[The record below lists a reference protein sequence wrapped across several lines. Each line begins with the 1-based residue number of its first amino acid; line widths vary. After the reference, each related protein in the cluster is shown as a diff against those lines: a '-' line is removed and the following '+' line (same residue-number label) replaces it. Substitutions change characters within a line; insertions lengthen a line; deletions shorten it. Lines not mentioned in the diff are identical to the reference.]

1 MYVSLTPTKLIVEPA
16 MTDTAPVALALDAP
30 DLDTACA
37 WANAVNGV
45 FSHVKV
51 GLETYLRDGAVGLAE
66 IRAAAPDCALFL
78 DLKIHDIPNT
88 MAGAA
93 RSVAALAPDILT
105 VHAAAGPAGIE
116 AVATALPDTRVAAV
130 TVLTS
135 LSGLD
140 LTSLGVSGTP
150 EQVVMR
156 WARLAVA
163 AGARAVVSS
172 AQEVATLHALLGPGP
187 LLITPGIRPAGAERA
202 DQQRV
207 VTPADAIT
215 AGAGLLVVGRPVT
228 HAGDPRAAARA
239 IAGEAVEA
247 RDRVR

>member
-1 MYVSLTPTKLIVEPA
+1 MQKAAPITQERNLV
-16 MTDTAPVALALDAP
+16 MTAPIALALDAP
-30 DLDTACA
+30 DLNTACG

-51 GLETYLRDGAVGLAE
+51 GLETYLRDSAVGVAE

-93 RSVAALAPDILT
+93 RSVAELQPDILT
-105 VHAAAGPAGIE
+105 VHAAAGEAGIG
-116 AVATALPDTRVAAV
+116 AVAEALPHTRVAAV

-135 LSGLD
+135 LGALD
-140 LTSLGVSGTP
+140 LAELGISGTP

-156 WARLAVA
+156 WARVAVA
-163 AGARAVVSS
+163 AGARAIVSS
-172 AQEVATLHALLGPGP
+172 AQEVSTLRALLGDEP
-187 LLITPGIRPAGAERA
+187 LLITPGIRPAGTERA

-207 VTPADAIT
+207 VTPEDAIT

-228 HAGDPRAAARA
+228 AADDPRAAARA
-239 IAGEAVEA
+239 IAAEAVEA
-247 RDRVR
+247 LDGVR

>member
-1 MYVSLTPTKLIVEPA
+1 
-16 MTDTAPVALALDAP
+16 MTNTAPIALALDAP
-30 DLDTACA
+30 DLATACA

-45 FSHVKV
+45 FSHIKV
-51 GLETYLRDGAVGLAE
+51 GLETYLRDGAVGVAE

-93 RSVAALAPDILT
+93 RSVAALEPDILT
-105 VHAAAGPAGIE
+105 VHAAAGSAGID
-116 AVATALPDTRVAAV
+116 AVATALPATKVAAV

-140 LTSLGVSGTP
+140 LTELGISGTP
-150 EQVVMR
+150 DQVVMR
-156 WARLAVA
+156 WARVAVA

-172 AQEVATLHALLGPGP
+172 AQEVATLRALLGPDP
-187 LLITPGIRPAGAERA
+187 LLITPGIRPSGAARA

-215 AGAGLLVVGRPVT
+215 AGADLLVVGRPVT
-228 HAGDPRAAARA
+228 YAEDPRAAARA

-247 RDRVR
+247 RARVR

>member
-1 MYVSLTPTKLIVEPA
+1 V
-16 MTDTAPVALALDAP
+16 TAPIALALDAP
-30 DLDTACA
+30 DLSTACA

-51 GLETYLRDGAVGLAE
+51 GLETYLRDGAVGVAE

-93 RSVAALAPDILT
+93 RSVAALEPDILT
-105 VHAAAGPAGIE
+105 VHAAAGEAGIAAVAE
-116 AVATALPDTRVAAV
+116 AVPQTRVAAV

-135 LSGLD
+135 LSTVD
-140 LTSLGVSGTP
+140 LTEMGISGTP
-150 EQVVMR
+150 DQVVMR

-163 AGARAVVSS
+163 AGARAIVSS
-172 AQEVATLHALLGPGP
+172 AQEVSTLRALLGDDP
-187 LLITPGIRPAGAERA
+187 LLITPGIRPAGADRA

-207 VTPADAIT
+207 VTPQDAIS

-228 HAGDPRAAARA
+228 GAEDPRSAARS
-239 IAGEAVEA
+239 IAAEAVEA
-247 RDRVR
+247 QARVR

>member
-1 MYVSLTPTKLIVEPA
+1 
-16 MTDTAPVALALDAP
+16 MTDTAPIALALDAP

-45 FSHVKV
+45 FSHIKV
-51 GLETYLRDGAVGLAE
+51 GLETYLRDGAVGVAE

-78 DLKIHDIPNT
+78 DLKFHDIPNT

-93 RSVAALAPDILT
+93 RSVAVLEPDILT
-105 VHAAAGPAGIE
+105 VHAAAGPTGID
-116 AVATALPDTRVAAV
+116 AVATALPTTRVAAV

-140 LTSLGVSGTP
+140 LTELGISGTP
-150 EQVVMR
+150 DQVVMR
-156 WARLAVA
+156 WARLAVG

-172 AQEVATLHALLGPGP
+172 AQEVATLRALLGPEP
-187 LLITPGIRPAGAERA
+187 LLITPGIRPTGAARA

-228 HAGDPRAAARA
+228 HADDPRAAAHA

-247 RDRVR
+247 RARVR

>member
-1 MYVSLTPTKLIVEPA
+1 MSDI
-16 MTDTAPVALALDAP
+16 APIALALDAP
-30 DLDTACA
+30 DLATACR

-51 GLETYLRDGAVGLAE
+51 GLETYLRDGAPGVAE
-66 IRAAAPDCALFL
+66 IRAAAPECSLFL

-93 RSVAALAPDILT
+93 RSVAGLEPDILT
-105 VHAAAGPAGIE
+105 VHAAAGAAGIG
-116 AVATALPDTRVAAV
+116 AVAEALPQTSVAAV

-135 LSGLD
+135 LGTLD
-140 LTSLGVSGTP
+140 LTELGVSGTP

-156 WARLAVA
+156 WARLAVD

-172 AQEVATLHALLGPGP
+172 AQEVSALRALLGPGP
-187 LLITPGIRPAGAERA
+187 LLITPGIRPAGAQRA

-207 VTPADAIT
+207 VTPADAIA

-228 HAGDPRAAARA
+228 AAEDPRTAARA

-247 RDRVR
+247 LAGVR

>member
-1 MYVSLTPTKLIVEPA
+1 MN
-16 MTDTAPVALALDAP
+16 APIALALDAP
-30 DLDTACA
+30 DLNTACT

-51 GLETYLRDGAVGLAE
+51 GLETYLRDGAVGVAE
-66 IRAAAPDCALFL
+66 IRAAAPECALFL

-93 RSVAALAPDILT
+93 RSVAELEPDILT
-105 VHAAAGPAGIE
+105 VHAAAGEAGIA
-116 AVATALPDTRVAAV
+116 AVADALPAARVAAV

-135 LSGLD
+135 LGLLD
-140 LTSLGVSGTP
+140 LTELGVSGTP

-156 WARLAVA
+156 WARLAVS
-163 AGARAVVSS
+163 AGARAIVSS
-172 AQEVATLHALLGPGP
+172 AQEVATLRALLGDEV
-187 LLITPGIRPAGAERA
+187 LLITPGIRPAGADLA

-207 VTPADAIT
+207 VTPADAIS

-228 HAGDPRAAARA
+228 GADDPRAAARA
-239 IAGEAVEA
+239 IAAEAVEA
-247 RDRVR
+247 LGRVR